1 MKILLIGATGPTGQQ
16 ILTQA
21 LAQGHRVTALAR
33 HPERL
38 TIKSEQLLTVQGDVL
53 NKPSLEQAMTGQNAV
68 ICALGISL
76 GESRK
81 PTTIYSTGTGN
92 IIAAMDKQGVRRL
105 VCITG
110 IGSGDSRGH
119 GGFLYDRIFLPLIL
133 NQGYLDKTRQEEKIK
148 RSDLDWVIVRP
159 AQLTNGKAINT
170 YRVLLDGN
178 YTAKKIARAD
188 VATFVLQQLTS
199 DQYLKKTPVIS
210 Y

>member
-1 MKILLIGATGPTGQQ
+1 MKILLIGATGPTGQH

-21 LAQGHRVTALAR
+21 LAQKHQVTALAR

-38 TIKSEQLLTVQGDVL
+38 TIQNEHLLAVPGNVL
-53 NKPSLEQAMTGQNAV
+53 NEPSLEQAMTGQDAV
-68 ICALGISL
+68 ICALGLSL
-76 GESRK
+76 ADSRK
-81 PTTIYSTGTGN
+81 PTTVYSTGTRN
-92 IIAAMDKQGVRRL
+92 IITAMDKKGIRRL

-119 GGFLYDRIFLPLIL
+119 GGFFYDRIFLPLIL
-133 NQGYLDKTRQEEKIK
+133 NQGYLDKTRQEEEIK
-148 RSDLDWVIVRP
+148 QSDLDWVIVRP
-159 AQLTNGKAINT
+159 AQLTNGPARGT
-170 YRVLLDGN
+170 YRALLDGN

-188 VATFVLQQLTS
+188 VAAFVLGLLTS